1 MTIRNPLE
9 LPGGMA
15 SAYLT
20 PFVALEEETV
30 RRRDPFQT
38 RRASLTRTYGSQSMS
53 DPLRTV
59 LVRRPDAAFGA
70 ADPKPWGYAA
80 KPDLAAARRE
90 HDPLA
95 DPLKPTRG
103 GGRFH

>member
-30 RRRDPFQT
+30 SRRDPFQT
-38 RRASLTRTYGSQSMS
+38 RRASLTRTYGSQSIS

-59 LVRRPDAAFGA
+59 LLRRPDPAFGA
-70 ADPKPWGYAA
+70 AEPNPWEHATD
-80 KPDLAAARRE
+80 PDLAAARPG
-90 HDPLA
+90 HDPLVGPPKHSRA
-95 DPLKPTRG
+95 PRP
-103 GGRFH
+103 